1 MNLDIHYKSSWVHEN
16 AWDSDLGGGEDA
28 SELTDV
34 LKDGSEEELQSK

>member
-16 AWDSDLGGGEDA
+16 AWDSDLVGGEDA
-28 SELTDV
+28 SELT